1 LLDSLL
7 QETNIIYQN
16 RAFTNKMWKKRFIL
30 QAQEDGNNVN
40 GQQSKRFK
48 EEKDDIQGSQDQQQT
63 FSNKTRYRASL
74 KNGVLVEDERGPLI
88 VTHNYYHVYNNNND
102 GCNLNQESLHS
113 NHDQDYPLDLS
124 TKLLEPKIE
133 AKIESA
139 DTTASC
145 PSPCLIDLTVKKNV
159 EPDTS
164 CQTQIERRIPS
175 EIQSMYPHL
184 KMTNTGSLVLWNF
197 LWALL
202 QDANYKKIA
211 IWESVCDLKFRIVDP
226 AKLSQLWGK
235 IKQNQTMDW
244 TKISKILDLYRRKN
258 LIKLCVEGMLVY
270 QFLIVPKH
278 VKQVLLS
285 PSSPG
290 NK

>member
-1 LLDSLL
+1 
-7 QETNIIYQN
+7 
-16 RAFTNKMWKKRFIL
+16 MWKKRFII

-40 GQQSKRFK
+40 GHHSKRFK
-48 EEKDDIQGSQDQQQT
+48 DEQQGLEDTKGGSQDVQQT
-63 FSNKTRYRASL
+63 FSNKTRYRAKL

-88 VTHNYYHVYNNNND
+88 VTHNYYQIYNNNND
-102 GCNLNQESLHS
+102 DGGCSMNQDAW
-113 NHDQDYPLDLS
+113 NCDQDYPLDLS
-124 TKLLEPKIE
+124 TKLLVPKIE

-159 EPDTS
+159 DPDTS
-164 CQTQIERRIPS
+164 SQTQVERRIPS

-202 QDANYKKIA
+202 QDANYKQIA

-226 AKLSQLWGK
+226 AKLSKLWGE

-258 LIKLCVEGMLVY
+258 LIKLCIEGMLVY

-285 PSSPG
+285 SSPV